1 MTPIRGLRFGHVA
14 FHVRD
19 LDACMQWYAAAFGAR
34 ELFRAFNEDGSV
46 LLVYAE
52 FAPGQLIEFYP
63 DGVNKVDQ
71 PAQPIGYAHTC
82 LVVDDMRA
90 TLEHLAT
97 LGVTPTAPPRTGRA
111 GQILAFIFDPEG
123 NQIELQ
129 EIPAGSVLDRLKSA
143 L

>member
-1 MTPIRGLRFGHVA
+1 MTLIAGLRFGHVA

-19 LDACMQWYAAAFGAR
+19 LDVSKQWYAEAFGAK

-63 DGVNKVDQ
+63 DGVNQVDQ
-71 PAQPIGYAHTC
+71 PDKPIGYAHTC
-82 LVVDDMRA
+82 LVVDDMSA

-97 LGVTPTAPPRTGRA
+97 LGVTPTAPPRIGRA
-111 GQILAFIFDPEG
+111 GQLLAFIFDPEG

-129 EIPAGSVLDRLKSA
+129 EIPAGSVLNR
-143 L
+143 